1 MNKNLLILSSST
13 GGGHNMRANALKQW
27 WEDYG
32 GNAIVT
38 QPLETTS
45 NLYKFGSNFY
55 NFIQRFYPALHLF
68 YFHFL
73 EIASFHR
80 NKKNIIGAGPWL
92 KEIKDFNP
100 KLVLSVHAH
109 LNHGY
114 LDLLRDELGDFFKF
128 VIYCG
133 ELADS
138 NGFSRHWVNPHADY
152 FLGPFDETC
161 KAARLRNMPLHKTLT
176 VGPLLRKAFYRKP
189 VEDFKS
195 ITFNKYKIFPDV
207 PIFLLGTG
215 ANGVNRHIDIL
226 NSLRNYHENFQVI
239 ALCGANLKIFTK
251 IQEMSKNLKFN
262 VIPLKTIGDKDM
274 TLFLREAKFLF
285 ARPGAGTTTEA
296 LICGTPMIFDISRGI
311 MPQEFNNLNFWK
323 LNSSEIICLKKPK
336 DILKS
341 LSKPIPKIKIN
352 TTSSPKVLLDHLELL
367 CS

>member
-1 MNKNLLILSSST
+1 VNKNLLILSSST
-13 GGGHNMRANALKQW
+13 GGGHNMRANALKHW
-27 WEDYG
+27 WQSIG
-32 GNAIVT
+32 GNAIVS

-45 NLYKFGSNFY
+45 SLYKFGSNFY

-80 NKKNIIGAGPWL
+80 NKRTIIGADPWL

-114 LDLLRDELGDFFKF
+114 LDLLRDELDDFFKF
-128 VIYCG
+128 AIYCG
-133 ELADS
+133 ELADG
-138 NGFSRHWVNPHADY
+138 NGFSRHWVNPMADY

-161 KAARLRNMPLHKTLT
+161 KAAKIRNMPVNKTLT
-176 VGPLLRKAFYRKP
+176 VGPILRKAFYRQSS
-189 VEDFKS
+189 EDFKN
-195 ITFNKYKIFPDV
+195 TVFNKYQISPDI

-215 ANGVNRHIDIL
+215 ANGVNRHIDVL
-226 NSLRNYHENFQVI
+226 NSLKNHHEKFQVI
-239 ALCGANLKIFTK
+239 ALCGSNLKIFTK
-251 IQEMSKNLKFN
+251 IQEMKKNLKFN
-262 VIPLKTIGDKDM
+262 ILPLKTIEDKEM
-274 TLFLREAKFLF
+274 ALFLREAKFLF

-296 LICGTPMIFDISRGI
+296 LICGTPMIFDVSRGI

-323 LNSSEIICLKKPK
+323 LYSSEILCLKEPK
-336 DILKS
+336 NIYKFLG
-341 LSKPIPKIKIN
+341 KPIPKIKIN
-352 TTSSPKVLLDHLELL
+352 ASSSPKVLLDHLELI

>member
-1 MNKNLLILSSST
+1 
-13 GGGHNMRANALKQW
+13 MRANALKHW
-27 WEDYG
+27 WQSIG
-32 GNAIVT
+32 GNAIVS

-45 NLYKFGSNFY
+45 SLYKFGSNFY

-80 NKKNIIGAGPWL
+80 NKRTIIGADPWL

-128 VIYCG
+128 AIYCG
-133 ELADS
+133 ELADG
-138 NGFSRHWVNPHADY
+138 NGFSRHWVNPMADY

-161 KAARLRNMPLHKTLT
+161 KAAKIRNMPVNKTLT
-176 VGPLLRKAFYRKP
+176 VGPLLRKAFYRQSS
-189 VEDFKS
+189 EDFKN
-195 ITFNKYKIFPDV
+195 TVFNKYQISPDI

-215 ANGVNRHIDIL
+215 ANGVNRHIDVL
-226 NSLRNYHENFQVI
+226 NSLKNHHEKFQVI
-239 ALCGANLKIFTK
+239 ALCGSNLKIFTK
-251 IQEMSKNLKFN
+251 IQEMKKNLKFN
-262 VIPLKTIGDKDM
+262 ILPLKTIEDKEM
-274 TLFLREAKFLF
+274 ALFLREAKFLF

-296 LICGTPMIFDISRGI
+296 LICGTPMIFDVSRGI

-323 LNSSEIICLKKPK
+323 LYSSEILCLKEPK
-336 DILKS
+336 NIYKFLG
-341 LSKPIPKIKIN
+341 KPIPKIKIN
-352 TTSSPKVLLDHLELL
+352 ASSSPKVLLDHLELI